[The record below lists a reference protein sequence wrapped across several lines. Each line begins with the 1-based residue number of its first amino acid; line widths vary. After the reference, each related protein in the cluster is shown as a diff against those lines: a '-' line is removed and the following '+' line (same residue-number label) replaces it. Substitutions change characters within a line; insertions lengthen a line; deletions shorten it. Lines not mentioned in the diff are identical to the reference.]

1 MKNLH
6 IELLKRIS
14 NSNITLLKDVNKQI
28 QINKNGKFKYYY
40 LPFFDF
46 NKIIEFID
54 NLENNYLYTIIPL
67 IFLYGRDEDPHII
80 LSKQILISSFSNPR
94 IINDYL
100 IKQLEKI
107 VDDFGINLENKFY
120 YLIFKYKKIEI
131 II

>member
-80 LSKQILISSFSNPR
+80 LSKQILISSFYNPR

-107 VDDFGINLENKFY
+107 VDDFGINLANKFY

>member
-80 LSKQILISSFSNPR
+80 LSKQILISSFYNPR

-120 YLIFKYKKIEI
+120 YLIFKYTKIEI